1 MYQRATVI
9 DVKPG
14 HNVTKVTQT
23 NRGVSVIVVDE
34 HPVTRLGVT
43 KLLEQHS
50 DVRVVGETSGIG
62 NAWKLIQ
69 KLCPDILVCDI
80 EFDDGSLF
88 KLLSQV
94 RTKGIHG
101 HTRVVLYTARDT
113 PELITRALQAG
124 VDGIVHKGSKE
135 RRLSEAVRAVAD
147 GETYLDPAVTSCVVK
162 RISPHSNQA
171 QSLQQQLT
179 AREHAVLTALALGK
193 RNKEIASDLF
203 ISEHTV
209 KYHLNS
215 LFRKL
220 RVRNRTEAATVAIE
234 AEFVK
239 V

>member
-50 DVRVVGETSGIG
+50 DVRVVGETSGIS

-94 RTKGIHG
+94 RTKSIHE
-101 HTRVVLYTARDT
+101 HTRIVLYTAQDT

-147 GETYLDPAVTSCVVK
+147 GETYLDPRRHILRGETDQPTFQSGSIVAAAAHRARARRTYRTCIGQTQQGDCVRSVHFGAH
-162 RISPHSNQA
+162 R
-171 QSLQQQLT
+171 
-179 AREHAVLTALALGK
+179 
-193 RNKEIASDLF
+193 
-203 ISEHTV
+203 
-209 KYHLNS
+209 
-215 LFRKL
+215 
-220 RVRNRTEAATVAIE
+220 
-234 AEFVK
+234 
-239 V
+239 